1 MTTETHSTM
10 EERAQASY
18 DDWASWVR
26 ATTDAME
33 HAYEYDHEDRVEELE
48 TQIQEDPLSIDR
60 IAHNFRCDGDTWEVL
75 MSTGGPATRL
85 IVETDPDGDVTW
97 ATYEF
102 QDWGEGWT
110 PAPEQDYDLNRKYAS
125 IAGYYFCEVCDSEA
139 RSL

>member
-1 MTTETHSTM
+1 M

-18 DDWASWVR
+18 DGWASWVR
-26 ATTDAME
+26 AITDAME
-33 HAYEYDHEDRVEELE
+33 HAYDYDHEDRFEELE
-48 TQIQEDPLSIDR
+48 TQIQEDPLSIDQ
-60 IAHNFRCDGDTWEVL
+60 IDHNFRCDGDTWEVL

-110 PAPEQDYDLNRKYAS
+110 PAP
-125 IAGYYFCEVCDSEA
+125 GP
-139 RSL
+139 